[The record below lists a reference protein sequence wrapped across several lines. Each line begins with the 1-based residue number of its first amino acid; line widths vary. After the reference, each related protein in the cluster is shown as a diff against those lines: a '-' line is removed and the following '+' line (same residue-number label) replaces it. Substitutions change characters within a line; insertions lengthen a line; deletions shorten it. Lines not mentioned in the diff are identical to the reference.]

1 MSKEEN
7 KEKNKK
13 TTKPNK
19 QKLLQIY
26 WVGQKVPSV
35 SKYKEKIHFSFSP
48 RTLLNN
54 LFTISFHY
62 VSQATS

>member
-1 MSKEEN
+1 MSKEES
-7 KEKNKK
+7 KNKQTNK
-13 TTKPNK
+13 KPNK
-19 QKLLQIY
+19 GKLLQIY

-35 SKYKEKIHFSFSP
+35 SKYKEKTHFSFSP

-62 VSQATS
+62 ISQATS

>member
-1 MSKEEN
+1 MSKEES
-7 KEKNKK
+7 KNKK
-13 TTKPNK
+13 NTEPNK
-19 QKLLQIY
+19 EKLLQIY

-35 SKYKEKIHFSFSP
+35 SKYKEKTHFSFSP

-62 VSQATS
+62 ISQATS